1 MHFPAEGVGVP
12 EGTLGPA
19 NRSEAASQSPS
30 MARIK
35 YRLWR
40 PVQAGMLW
48 EQWMEQ
54 IPLPSQCSP
63 DLDLCRREAFSA
75 LFTGDFVFFYSLA
88 EKQFWMNTI
97 RVISNLPY

>member
-1 MHFPAEGVGVP
+1 MP

-75 LFTGDFVFFYSLA
+75 LFTGDFVFFLLSCRETILD
-88 EKQFWMNTI
+88 EHNQSHLQFTLLNSHIW
-97 RVISNLPY
+97 